1 MRAMSSTP
9 PDYAAFFRTMLGE
22 WEKATNQMGGQAFKS
37 EEFARLVGGATAATS
52 QAQEAFRGV
61 MERALAAANM
71 PSRAEIEDISA
82 RLARIEGALF
92 RIEAKL
98 ADMAPAEPK
107 PAPAGPTRNRK
118 PPEPAGE

>member
-1 MRAMSSTP
+1 MSSTP
-9 PDYAAFFRTMLGE
+9 PDYAALFRTMLGE
-22 WEKATNQMGGQAFKS
+22 WEKATNSMGGQTFKS
-37 EEFARLVGGATAATS
+37 EEFARMLGGATAATS

-92 RIEAKL
+92 RMEAKL
-98 ADMAPAEPK
+98 AELAPSPAEK
-107 PAPAGPTRNRK
+107 PAPTGPTRNRK
-118 PPEPAGE
+118 PPETPEG